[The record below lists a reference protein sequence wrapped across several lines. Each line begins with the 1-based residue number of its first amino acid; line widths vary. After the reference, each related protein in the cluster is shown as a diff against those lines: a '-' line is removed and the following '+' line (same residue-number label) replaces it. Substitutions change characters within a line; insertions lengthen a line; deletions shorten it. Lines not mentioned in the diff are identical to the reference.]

1 MKKSSKS
8 NSNLFLNLIASVGL
22 ILLVL
27 PMFLAIY
34 TRVEEI
40 GSLTNQTG
48 YTIFTDWS
56 TIETIYQIAGQEFNS
71 ACALIVDIMAV
82 ALLVVAAIYVIM
94 FVLQFTKMGKNNMFA
109 KINKFL
115 SIIAL
120 LLTVVALIC
129 GIIFFAT
136 SGIVATS
143 FIPGIG
149 FYMLII
155 GGVVLGLLGYLA
167 NRKA

>member
-1 MKKSSKS
+1 MKKSSS
-8 NSNLFLNLIASVGL
+8 SNLLFNLLASVGL
-22 ILLVL
+22 VLLIL

-40 GSLTNQTG
+40 GSITNQTG

-56 TIETIYQIAGQEFNS
+56 AIETIYQIAGQEFNS

-120 LLTVVALIC
+120 ELIV
-129 GIIFFAT
+129 ISFFVIKIKSRVTKLFMKYEGEA
-136 SGIVATS
+136 
-143 FIPGIG
+143 
-149 FYMLII
+149 
-155 GGVVLGLLGYLA
+155 
-167 NRKA
+167 R

>member
-1 MKKSSKS
+1 MKKSSS
-8 NSNLFLNLIASVGL
+8 SNLLFNLLASVGL
-22 ILLVL
+22 VLLIL

-40 GSLTNQTG
+40 GSITNQTG

-56 TIETIYQIAGQEFNS
+56 TIETIYQLTGQEFNS

-136 SGIVATS
+136 SGIAATS